1 MSTKNA
7 LKFLFVAAIVVL
19 FVNATLKEKDPLG
32 KRIYNVIHIEVKD
45 GVNGKKGATDELEF
59 KDGRLFSTYLFDK
72 FEYKWL
78 KYKVNKDSTYID
90 ETETEISYFEVEC
103 SYTDDKDQTFI
114 MKCIIDNFDIDGEIK
129 ITKNDKLKKM
139 FVFNGKEKYSK
150 PKKKKEDKD
159 KDK

>member
-1 MSTKNA
+1 MSTKHA
-7 LKFLFVAAIVVL
+7 LKFLFIPAILFLFGSAAL
-19 FVNATLKEKDPLG
+19 REKDPLG
-32 KRIYNVIHIEVKD
+32 KRKYDIIIIEVKD
-45 GVNGKKGATDELEF
+45 GNNAKKGATDELEF

-103 SYTDDKDQTFI
+103 TTTDDKDQTFI
-114 MKCIIDNFDIDGEIK
+114 FTCKIDNYDIDGEMK

-139 FVFNGKEKYSK
+139 FVFNGKEKYAK
-150 PKKKKEDKD
+150 PRKKKEDKD
-159 KDK
+159 K